1 MKNLKSNLLSPQT
14 TLDRSDQRSPTQR
27 SMVVIARSG
36 AYSRLESKERSGL
49 SIHSDLKFEFDSE
62 INRYSA
68 WSETKVC
75 TYDLKS
81 KILEKSLRIV

>member
-1 MKNLKSNLLSPQT
+1 MKASLTGHLLIYLDERSEIKPFFPQT

-62 INRYSA
+62 INWYSA
-68 WSETKVC
+68 WTVDEVC
-75 TYDLKS
+75 T
-81 KILEKSLRIV
+81 

>member
-1 MKNLKSNLLSPQT
+1 MKNLKSNLFFTQT
-14 TLDRSDQRSPTQR
+14 TLDRSDQRSPTTQR

-62 INRYSA
+62 MHWYSV
-68 WSETKVC
+68 WSEAEVC
-75 TYDLKS
+75 T
-81 KILEKSLRIV
+81 